1 MVFQKIFL
9 VGGKGEGGAKNKSPD
24 NNKGMKNYPVCKE
37 FKYLESLFNQLQEE
51 LSSLVIETYVEEL
64 IKDKQYNLIAF
75 YVSKLPSSAQVHW
88 YAKFLEGNN
97 HPFKLDLLY

>member
-1 MVFQKIFL
+1 
-9 VGGKGEGGAKNKSPD
+9 
-24 NNKGMKNYPVCKE
+24 MKNYPVCKE
-37 FKYLESLFNQLQEE
+37 LKSLEILFNQLQEE

-75 YVSKLPSSAQVHW
+75 YVSKLPSTAQVHW

-97 HPFKLDLLY
+97 NSFTLKCLSLICHPIGNCSENGHLPF

>member
-1 MVFQKIFL
+1 
-9 VGGKGEGGAKNKSPD
+9 
-24 NNKGMKNYPVCKE
+24 MKNYPVCKE
-37 FKYLESLFNQLQEE
+37 LLWLEKLFNSLQEE

-97 HPFKLDLLY
+97 HSFKLDLSPNCQLL